1 MNTNF
6 TSVFKLILEKAN
18 EFELPQSEMPK
29 KVLVLSDMQFDM
41 ADGRYDVTNHKYIK
55 RLYKESGYEMPQ
67 IVYWNLNARTGSFP
81 VTINETDCCLI
92 SGFSPSILKSV
103 LGGDEMTPMSIML
116 KTINNERYSKIK
128 I

>member
-1 MNTNF
+1 
-6 TSVFKLILEKAN
+6 LILEKAN

-55 RLYKESGYEMPQ
+55 R
-67 IVYWNLNARTGSFP
+67 F
-81 VTINETDCCLI
+81 CCLI